1 MARRHAPDGG
11 GLQSPGR
18 SIPLA
23 RSDDVAEAFPPT
35 VVLVDDDLTLCAV
48 LKHLLS
54 SLGLRVEAF
63 NSARELVSELRP
75 ERTNCLVLDIRLP
88 DKNGLELHEDL
99 TKASIALPVI
109 FISGHGDVRMAVR
122 AMKAGAVDFLVKPF
136 GEQELVDA
144 VQTAIRRDQRRRE
157 YDKIVTE
164 LRRRFQ
170 SLTKRE
176 QEVMALVVSG
186 RRNKAIAGG
195 LAVSETTVKAH
206 RNQVMKK
213 MGAESLAELIGMG
226 QLLGHAQSQAVALL
240 PSELA
245 PSNGASGP

>member
-1 MARRHAPDGG
+1 MARA
-11 GLQSPGR
+11 
-18 SIPLA
+18 
-23 RSDDVAEAFPPT
+23 
-35 VVLVDDDLTLCAV
+35 
-48 LKHLLS
+48 LLS
-54 SLGLRVEAF
+54 Q
-63 NSARELVSELRP
+63 LRP

-99 TKASIALPVI
+99 TRASIVLPVI
-109 FISGHGDVRMAVR
+109 FISGYGDVRMSVR

-144 VQTAIRRDQRRRE
+144 VQTGIRRDQARRE
-157 YDKIVTE
+157 REKILME

-176 QEVMALVVSG
+176 QEVMACVVSG
-186 RRNKAIAGG
+186 RRNKAIAAG

-213 MGAESLAELIGMG
+213 MGAEF
-226 QLLGHAQSQAVALL
+226 LGGTDRH
-240 PSELA
+240 
-245 PSNGASGP
+245 GPEPGT